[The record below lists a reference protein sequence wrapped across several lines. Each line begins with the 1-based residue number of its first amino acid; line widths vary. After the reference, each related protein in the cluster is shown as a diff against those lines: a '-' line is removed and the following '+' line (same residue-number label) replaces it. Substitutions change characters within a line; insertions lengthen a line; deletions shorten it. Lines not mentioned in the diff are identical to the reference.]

1 MLEATVAVEKNGL
14 REERNRRVATI
25 RVTESRSDSGHSRH
39 FHARNAT
46 GGRRG
51 IGGLQRFG

>member
-1 MLEATVAVEKNGL
+1 MLEVTVAVEKNGL

-25 RVTESRSDSGHSRH
+25 RVTESRSDSEHSRH

-46 GGRRG
+46 GSS
-51 IGGLQRFG
+51 

>member
-1 MLEATVAVEKNGL
+1 MLEVTVAVEKNGL

-46 GGRRG
+46 GSS
-51 IGGLQRFG
+51 